1 MSDGHLRFTQD
12 SKTSA
17 LIPKSSKSY
26 RRYTQFKMSMD
37 YRTAMATLR
46 EMFPKHSE
54 HLIDQTLRECG
65 GALESTIS
73 RLLRARPDLDPHK
86 GHQHKSHHSDK
97 PAAPRETTPD
107 HIFPPDFLRWP
118 ADVEW
123 VKVSSDAFGAPP
135 LQTDDD
141 VIVPGAP
148 LSEVMGQMQPEHA
161 IQMGTF
167 DAGQQQS
174 GWSKLKSKFMTMGSS
189 YSHI

>member
-1 MSDGHLRFTQD
+1 
-12 SKTSA
+12 
-17 LIPKSSKSY
+17 
-26 RRYTQFKMSMD
+26 MD
-37 YRTAMATLR
+37 YRAAMTTLR

-54 HLIDQTLRECG
+54 RLIDQTLRECG

-73 RLLRARPDLDPHK
+73 RLLRVKPDLEAQK
-86 GHQHKSHHSDK
+86 GHHHHKSHHSEK
-97 PAAPRETTPD
+97 PAPPKQATPD

-118 ADVEW
+118 TDVEW
-123 VKVSSDAFGAPP
+123 VKVSSDAYGAPP

-141 VIVPGAP
+141 VVVPGAP
-148 LSEVMGQMQPEHA
+148 MSEVMGQMRPDQA